1 MDLLMTNTLAKLIQ
15 DASGTLTKITKIRCV
30 KNYPLPSSLKH
41 KNLHSWPNTRYLDG
55 KDASFLEARGVR
67 LLDYHIKTFSVP
79 YSLYDEMEKVDV
91 PSVAEIKITRTLL
104 DVFQIVA
111 SDKPVTNIT
120 AAWNTAEHPDRTI
133 PTSMSDA
140 QGLREFA
147 AHRDSFLVFHREG
160 EKYDIKLRP
169 SAFPVL
175 LQEKPELKDFEISQ
189 NDLRE
194 FISDKV
200 DRKGRKNRNI
210 VFHAHRDHLR
220 NVVQQTNDAVEKLI
234 NNDDMVNEIKKL
246 YCAQ

>member
-1 MDLLMTNTLAKLIQ
+1 MTNTLAKLIQ
-15 DASGTLTKITKIRCV
+15 EASGTLTQITKIRCV
-30 KNYPLPSSLKH
+30 KNFELPSSVKP
-41 KNLHSWPNTRYLDG
+41 KNLFSWPNTRYLDE
-55 KDASFLEARGVR
+55 KDVSFLEARGVR

-111 SDKPVTNIT
+111 SDKPVTDIT
-120 AAWNTAEHPDRTI
+120 AAWDTAEHPDRTT

-140 QGLREFA
+140 HGLREFA
-147 AHRDSFLVFHREG
+147 AHGDSFLIIRREG

-175 LQEKPELKDFEISQ
+175 LQKKPELKNFEISR

-194 FISDKV
+194 FVGDRV
-200 DRKGRKNRNI
+200 DRKGRQNRNI
-210 VFHAHRDHLR
+210 VFHAHRDHLQ

-234 NNDDMVNEIKKL
+234 NNDDMVSEIKKL
-246 YCAQ
+246 YCVE